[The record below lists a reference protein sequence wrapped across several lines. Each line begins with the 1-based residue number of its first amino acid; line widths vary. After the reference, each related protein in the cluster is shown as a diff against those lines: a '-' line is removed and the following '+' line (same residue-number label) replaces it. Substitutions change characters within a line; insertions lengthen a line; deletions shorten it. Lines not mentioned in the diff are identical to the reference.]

1 MRRWRPARVLGGS
14 RANDGATDESATW
27 RLVVAAPRN
36 SRPLLP
42 VPVHVGSRRWRGARV
57 AHVAARRGV
66 TSVPGM
72 HTRQVILQGLGP
84 LFLAIHFAME
94 EYFLGLL
101 ASNAQFYQPGFDAA
115 IGNPQ
120 HPATISFVTRVQ
132 CIFAMLRIVHVRMS
146 ARVSTAVILFSTVVR
161 TALAPVLNIRCVPS
175 RFHRNVYLLKDANN
189 VTVTVSEP
197 HCSAGRPSPHRAKPH
212 ASRDIARAPERVGWR
227 AGLMGGV
234 RRIRDMIHTALSIT
248 RV

>member
-1 MRRWRPARVLGGS
+1 
-14 RANDGATDESATW
+14 
-27 RLVVAAPRN
+27 
-36 SRPLLP
+36 
-42 VPVHVGSRRWRGARV
+42 
-57 AHVAARRGV
+57 
-66 TSVPGM
+66 M

-132 CIFAMLRIVHVRMS
+132 CIFEMLRIVHVRMS

-175 RFHRNVYLLKDANN
+175 RFHRDVYLLNDANN
-189 VTVTVSEP
+189 VTVTGSEP

-227 AGLMGGV
+227 AGLMGGD
-234 RRIRDMIHTALSIT
+234 RRIRDMIHLALSIT
-248 RV
+248 RVLLHAAQQVAPFRLWLV